1 MIEPQNIRRLPLR
14 LAGYEAQASLNE
26 DQEHRIVAGLRTRL
40 LEAMENEREQIARGM
55 YLVQTY
61 PDGEWTPDTSCNHL
75 VAIEL
80 AEGAALPPGMSER
93 LIPGGSYL
101 KFVHQGAEADIDG
114 LYVEVQEWLEVNG
127 YDEPRAYDLEYWPDA
142 HVHALDNLI
151 EIYIPI

>member
-1 MIEPQNIRRLPLR
+1 MVEPQKVRRPPVR
-14 LAGYEAQASLNE
+14 LAGYEEQASLNE
-26 DQEHRIVAGLRTRL
+26 DLEKRIVEGLRARL
-40 LEAMENEREQIARGM
+40 LRVMANEPEWTDEGM

-61 PDGEWTPDTSCNHL
+61 PDGEWTPDTSYNHL
-75 VAIEL
+75 VAVEL

-114 LYVEVQEWLEVNG
+114 FYVEVQEWLEANG
-127 YDEPRAYDLEYWPDA
+127 YDEPRAYDLEYWPD
-142 HVHALDNLI
+142 VRALNSLI